1 MKGVT
6 VPPLTSE
13 QDILFAATSTA
24 LTLEV
29 ASPLICDPGTIF
41 D

>member
-13 QDILFAATSTA
+13 QDINVRRGVNSPDAGSSF
-24 LTLEV
+24 
-29 ASPLICDPGTIF
+29 PLICDPGTIF